1 MVSFEN
7 KIKWRW
13 HFRACN
19 DPRPT
24 LVVKPPGQATASF
37 PFIVDPAL
45 TRWLGECRGRVMA
58 ACKEAFSKARNAP
71 VHCNVHAVVPWAR
84 RLMDR
89 FGLALLPNDK
99 DPGFSLMHRSVL
111 VALHSEILQKNVYNE
126 VSPIVLDRTKFL
138 QEYCS
143 LCVCVFKAGGGS
155 EIGV

>member
-1 MVSFEN
+1 M
-7 KIKWRW
+7 
-13 HFRACN
+13 
-19 DPRPT
+19 
-24 LVVKPPGQATASF
+24 
-37 PFIVDPAL
+37 
-45 TRWLGECRGRVMA
+45 MA

-111 VALHSEILQKNVYNE
+111 VDLHSEILQKNVYNE

-138 QEYCS
+138 QEYYCS
-143 LCVCVFKAGGGS
+143 LCFCVSKLEGIRDWGMSSGGLQM
-155 EIGV
+155 VP